1 MKKFL
6 LLASLVCSL
15 TAMAQVKNGY
25 PGQKTRMLFLLDG
38 SGSML
43 TEMGN
48 SNRWAVAVT
57 LMNKMVDTLRT
68 VENLEVGLRVFGHTQ
83 PNKKRIATTQ
93 NWRCHL
99 RPSITSSLPPV

>member
-1 MKKFL
+1 MKKCIYLLFL
-6 LLASLVCSL
+6 LFSLN
-15 TAMAQVKNGY
+15 AGAQVKNGY

-83 PNKKRIATTQ
+83 PNEKRIATIPS
-93 NWRCHL
+93 WRCHL
-99 RPSITSSLPPV
+99 RLSITSNSLLD